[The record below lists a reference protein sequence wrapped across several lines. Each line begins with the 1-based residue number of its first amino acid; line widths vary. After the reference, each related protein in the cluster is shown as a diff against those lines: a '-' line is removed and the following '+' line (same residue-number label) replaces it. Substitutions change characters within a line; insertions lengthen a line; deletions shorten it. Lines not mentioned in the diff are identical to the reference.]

1 MYSQYKY
8 KIKTNLSGGL
18 LIGIL
23 MGSGAKH
30 APILEDP
37 PKFDSTVHGTKL
49 YGTCRR
55 QFAAIWGLSREPLLS
70 SHVGRERTRGQR
82 GFAPKTVVLRFCTK
96 KISCIHCIV
105 SC

>member
-37 PKFDSTVHGTKL
+37 PKADSTVYSTKL
-49 YGTCRR
+49 NGTYRYTSCLG
-55 QFAAIWGLSREPLLS
+55 ALCASR
-70 SHVGRERTRGQR
+70 H
-82 GFAPKTVVLRFCTK
+82 FIKDYYD
-96 KISCIHCIV
+96 ISPNVITTL
-105 SC
+105 